1 MRLLFSEMPGRHER
15 YLVRK
20 HDNPLFPESERAL
33 TSNQLNEAQRLD
45 HEELVA
51 YIGDLRRLVGE
62 AVSLG
67 PHEQSEVILE
77 LKERLDKSYEQACRL
92 ADDQTPNKEAIKK
105 LVSVIMHA
113 VWKGAG
119 NDTLAQEQ
127 LEHEEEARRT
137 HYALLEHPLVA
148 DLLDPESLIQEHE
161 LLPVLLSAEQADFE
175 AAMNLF
181 DPMQLKTLCD
191 QGEQLLSKLNGEEAL
206 TQAKQRLAELQRLR
220 EAFPEPYSDKH

>member
-20 HDNPLFPESERAL
+20 HDNPLFPESERVL

-45 HEELVA
+45 HEELTA
-51 YIGDLRRLVGE
+51 YIPELRKLVGE
-62 AVSLG
+62 AVALG

-77 LKERLDKSYEQACRL
+77 LKERLDQNYERACRL
-92 ADDQTPNKEAIKK
+92 ADDQTPNKEAIRK
-105 LVSVIMHA
+105 LVTVIMQA

-119 NDTLAQEQ
+119 NDALAQEQ

-148 DLLDPESLIQEHE
+148 DLLDPDSLIQEHE
-161 LLPVLLSAEQADFE
+161 LLPTLLSVDQAQFE
-175 AAMNLF
+175 AALTLF
-181 DPMQLKTLCD
+181 DTSQIAALCD
-191 QGEQLLSKLNGEEAL
+191 QGEQLLDRLDGGADL
-206 TQAKQRLAELQRLR
+206 ARARQRLAELQRLR
-220 EAFPEPYSDKH
+220 KGIQVS

>member
-1 MRLLFSEMPGRHER
+1 MRLLFSELPGRHER

-20 HDNPLFPESERAL
+20 HNNQLFPKSERTL

-51 YIGDLRRLVGE
+51 YIGELRKLVGE
-62 AVSLG
+62 AVALG
-67 PHEQSEVILE
+67 PHEQSDVILE
-77 LKERLDKSYEQACRL
+77 LKERLDQYYERACRL

-137 HYALLEHPLVA
+137 HYALLEHPVVA
-148 DLLDPESLIQEHE
+148 DLLDPDSLIQEHE
-161 LLPVLLSAEQADFE
+161 LLPTLLSVDQAEFE
-175 AAMNLF
+175 AAMTLF
-181 DPMQLKTLCD
+181 DPTQLEALCE
-191 QGEQLLSKLNGEEAL
+191 QGDQLLDSLQGDEI
-206 TQAKQRLAELQRLR
+206 TQAVRQRLAELNRLS
-220 EAFPEPYSDKH
+220 EGLQAAGSIKN

>member
-20 HDNPLFPESERAL
+20 FDNPFFPESERIL

-51 YIGDLRRLVGE
+51 YIGELRKLVGE

-77 LKERLDKSYEQACRL
+77 LKERLDKAYEKACRL

-105 LVSVIMHA
+105 LISVIMQA
-113 VWKGAG
+113 VSRGAES
-119 NDTLAQEQ
+119 DSLAQEQ
-127 LEHEEEARRT
+127 LEQEETARLA
-137 HYALLEHPLVA
+137 HYALLEYPLVA
-148 DLLDPESLIQEHE
+148 DLLDPDSLIQEDE
-161 LLPVLLSAEQADFE
+161 LVPVLLSSDAAEF
-175 AAMNLF
+175 AAVVGLF
-181 DPMQLKTLCD
+181 DPVQLASLYERGKTL
-191 QGEQLLSKLNGEEAL
+191 LEACGVDAQIL
-206 TQAKQRLAELQRLR
+206 QQARLR
-220 EAFPEPYSDKH
+220 LTELKNLLVSIQAS